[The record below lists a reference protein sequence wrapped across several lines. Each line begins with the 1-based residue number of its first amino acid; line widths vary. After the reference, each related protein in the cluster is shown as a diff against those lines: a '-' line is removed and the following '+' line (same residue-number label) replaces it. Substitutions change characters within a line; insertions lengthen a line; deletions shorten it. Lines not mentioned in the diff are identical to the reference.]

1 MKRMRDAG
9 CGMRDE
15 GMAKRDAGCRMQDAY
30 AKAYRWKEQQRE
42 RRIELMERNEH
53 YGTMED
59 IAAKEFERE
68 LVETMPNW
76 FAEIMEEAVRTNSGS
91 TGQEPA

>member
-1 MKRMRDAG
+1 MKPHPEETPSNM
-9 CGMRDE
+9 
-15 GMAKRDAGCRMQDAY
+15 Y
-30 AKAYRWKEQQRE
+30 AKSYRWKEQQRE

-76 FAEIMEEAVRTNSGS
+76 FAEIMEEAVRRIGVEAK
-91 TGQEPA
+91 GGGAQ